1 MSRLTAS
8 VTDVSRNFS
17 DYINRATYTGDTFVL
32 VRGGKPV
39 AELRGCPRFR
49 KMADLPE
56 IMASLPS
63 LSEKDAADFKD
74 DLRQARESIAAEE
87 VSPWDV

>member
-17 DYINRATYTGDTFVL
+17 DYINRAAYSGDTFIL

-39 AELRGCPRFR
+39 AELRGCGAG
-49 KMADLPE
+49 KKLADLPE
-56 IMASLPS
+56 ILDGLPS
-63 LSEKDAADFKD
+63 LSSEDALKFEY
-74 DLRQARESIAAEE
+74 DLREARGSIAAEKD
-87 VSPWDV
+87 SPWDA